1 MGTRQHG
8 DDAPEA
14 KVKSQTR
21 KCANTTSGAVG
32 VRLIGMQVMS
42 NKCCRRKLH
51 SSGPEVI
58 KLFSCSNQ
66 LSTKFQMLI
75 NLKYRQIK
83 KFML

>member
-42 NKCCRRKLH
+42 NKCWRRKFH
-51 SSGPEVI
+51 SSGPEVT
-58 KLFSCSNQ
+58 KLFCWHFNIYEQDKFRAQ
-66 LSTKFQMLI
+66 LS
-75 NLKYRQIK
+75 
-83 KFML
+83 